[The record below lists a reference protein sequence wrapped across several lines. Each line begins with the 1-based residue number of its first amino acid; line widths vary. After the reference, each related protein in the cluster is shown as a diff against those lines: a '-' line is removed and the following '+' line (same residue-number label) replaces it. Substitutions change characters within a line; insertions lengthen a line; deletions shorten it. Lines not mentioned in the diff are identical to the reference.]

1 MQFLLVF
8 KFQLKYFFLVTIL
21 IICGQLWHCY
31 IYFVIFI
38 IQLFVYII
46 SYTSK
51 VSKSKWIIIIIV
63 LQYTEGTVNNQYTL
77 YVKVSMV
84 TKSEVSQ
91 CKFMYVHRV
100 CALNVAL
107 FLIDQE
113 TIHANKHKKFQSLI
127 RQYLYRNILFLFAS
141 LLLARLLFFFSVEW
155 RLRE

>member
-1 MQFLLVF
+1 MTSTTSSDKITECEFTKQAWPLLQFLLVF
-8 KFQLKYFFLVTIL
+8 LFQLKYFFLVTIV

-46 SYTSK
+46 SYRSK

-84 TKSEVSQ
+84 TKSEFSQ
-91 CKFMYVHRV
+91 CKFMYVYRV
-100 CALNVAL
+100 SALNVAL

-113 TIHANKHKKFQSLI
+113 TIHANKHKKLLI
-127 RQYLYRNILFLFAS
+127 TYSPI
-141 LLLARLLFFFSVEW
+141 SV
-155 RLRE
+155 